1 MGINNYNKK
10 FGICVNQP
18 VGIVDLFAGPGGLGE
33 GFSSLKDQSGKKL
46 FSIKVSIE
54 KEPSAYATLHL
65 RSFLRKFNDE
75 FPPEYYDFLN
85 GKIDEPD
92 WCTLYPDE
100 WMAASDE
107 VKCLELGTKKA
118 SNFLANRI
126 ADIRKMCGNRVIL
139 IGGPPCQAYSLAG
152 RSRRAGIADYVPC
165 KDQRNF
171 MYKHYIKV
179 LADLQPAA
187 FVMENVK
194 GMLSSSVQVRG
205 NKIFRAIRSDLC
217 DAAGPSSYQIFA
229 LSPSNERTRLDHSY
243 LASDFIVRF
252 EDYGIPQAR
261 HRVIIVGVRKDIA
274 QRIPLNLPLPLA
286 MQTKFN
292 VRDVLDAMP
301 KIRSGLSKCDST
313 NAWEQHMKDVITTVR
328 KHAPTFSRKKTMAFK
343 AALVR
348 CEAMLADDV
357 VLSREC
363 SGGIQLPG
371 SCPANLRNW
380 IMDKALTRL
389 PNNYARGHMPDDLAR
404 YLFAAAFS
412 QTCGRSPKSRDFPDA
427 LAPNHRNWRSGKF
440 SDRFRVQLLDAP
452 ASTITSHISK
462 DGHYFIHPD
471 PTQCRSLTVREAARL
486 QTFPDNYYFKGNRT
500 QQYIQVGNAVP
511 PFLARQIAEKLWH
524 VFKYLDQNVDDTLRP
539 LRMMKSA

>member
-1 MGINNYNKK
+1 MPRYI
-10 FGICVNQP
+10 FGVSCV
-18 VGIVDLFAGPGGLGE
+18 
-33 GFSSLKDQSGKKL
+33 SSTMNS
-46 FSIKVSIE
+46 
-54 KEPSAYATLHL
+54 
-65 RSFLRKFNDE
+65 
-75 FPPEYYDFLN
+75 PPEYYDFLN

-92 WCTLYPDE
+92 WSTLYPDE

-107 VKCLELGTKKA
+107 VKCLTLGTKKA
-118 SNFLANRI
+118 SDFLANRI
-126 ADIRKMCGNRVIL
+126 ADIRKMCGDRVIL

-152 RSRRAGIADYVPC
+152 RSRRAGIVDYVPG
-165 KDQRNF
+165 KDPRNF

-179 LADLQPAA
+179 LAALQPAA

-194 GMLSSSVQVRG
+194 GMLSSLVQVRG
-205 NKIFRAIRSDLC
+205 NRIFRAIRSDLC

-229 LSPSNERTRLDHSY
+229 LSPSNEKTRLDREC

-261 HRVIIVGVRKDIA
+261 HRVIIVGVRKDIV
-274 QRIPLNLPLPLA
+274 QRIPPPRLLPLA
-286 MQTKFN
+286 MQTKCS

-301 KIRSGLSKCDST
+301 RIRSGLSKCDSA
-313 NAWEQHMKDVITTVR
+313 NAWEQQMQDVITIVR
-328 KHAPTFSRKKTMAFK
+328 KHAPTLSRREAMAFK
-343 AALVR
+343 SVWAR
-348 CEAMLADDV
+348 CDAMLADAV
-357 VLSREC
+357 VLPREC
-363 SGGIQLPG
+363 SGGIELPG
-371 SCPANLRNW
+371 SCPVNLRHW

-412 QTCGRSPKSRDFPDA
+412 QACGRSPKARDFPDA

-452 ASTITSHISK
+452 ASTITSHIAK

-486 QTFPDNYYFKGNRT
+486 QTFSDNYYFKGNRT

-511 PFLARQIAEKLWH
+511 PFLAHQIAERLWH
-524 VFKYLDQNVDDTLRP
+524 VFRALDQNVG
-539 LRMMKSA
+539 